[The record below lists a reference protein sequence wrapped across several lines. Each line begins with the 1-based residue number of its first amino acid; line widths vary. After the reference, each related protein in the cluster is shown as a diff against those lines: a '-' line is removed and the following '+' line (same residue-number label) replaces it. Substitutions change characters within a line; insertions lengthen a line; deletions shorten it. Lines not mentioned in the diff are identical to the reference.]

1 MNDMKGLFITFEG
14 IDGCGKSTQTTL
26 VKTWLEGLGRDV
38 LLVREPG
45 GTKIGEKIRS
55 LLLDKEN
62 GTMAPMAE
70 LFLFE
75 AARAQIVEETIKPAL
90 ASGKVVICDRFFDSS
105 VAYQGC
111 ARGLGAD
118 MVRRLNMDATGGLAP
133 DITFFLDISVNEA
146 VSRRNT
152 RGEAKDR
159 IESAGDSFQEKVR
172 EGFVLAASEDKR
184 IVTIDAAASPEEI
197 FAGIQEKIEAL
208 L

>member
-1 MNDMKGLFITFEG
+1 MKGLFITFEG
-14 IDGCGKSTQTTL
+14 IDGCGKSTQTSL
-26 VKTWLEGLGRDV
+26 CKTWLEEQGRQV

-62 GTMAPMAE
+62 GAMAPMTE

-90 ASGKVVICDRFFDSS
+90 SEGKVVICDRFFDSS

-111 ARGLGAD
+111 ARGLGAE
-118 MVRRLNMDATGGLAP
+118 MVSRLNMDATGGLAP
-133 DITFFLDISVNEA
+133 DITFFLDISVEEA
-146 VSRRNT
+146 IKRRNA

-172 EGFVLAASEDKR
+172 EGFILAASNDKR
-184 IVTIDAAASPEEI
+184 IVTVDAKSSPEII
-197 FAGIQEKIEAL
+197 FEQIRQKIQAL

>member
-26 VKTWLEGLGRDV
+26 VKTWLEELGRDV

>member
-1 MNDMKGLFITFEG
+1 MKGLFITFEG
-14 IDGCGKSTQTTL
+14 IDGCGKSTQTSL
-26 VKTWLEGLGRDV
+26 CKTWLEEQGRQV

-45 GTKIGEKIRS
+45 GTKIGEKIRG

-62 GTMAPMAE
+62 GAMAPMTE

-90 ASGKVVICDRFFDSS
+90 SEGKVVICDRFFDSS

-111 ARGLGAD
+111 ARGLGAE
-118 MVRRLNMDATGGLAP
+118 MVSRLNMDATGGLAP
-133 DITFFLDISVNEA
+133 DITFFLDISVEEA
-146 VSRRNT
+146 VKRRNA

-172 EGFVLAASEDKR
+172 EGFILAASNDKR
-184 IVTIDAAASPEEI
+184 IVTIDAKSSPENI
-197 FAGIQEKIEAL
+197 FEQIRQKIQAL

>member
-1 MNDMKGLFITFEG
+1 MKGLFITFEG
-14 IDGCGKSTQTTL
+14 IDGCGKSTQTGL
-26 VKTWLEGLGRDV
+26 CKTWLEEQGRQV

-62 GTMAPMAE
+62 GAMAPMTE

-90 ASGKVVICDRFFDSS
+90 SEGKVVICDRFFDSS

-111 ARGLGAD
+111 ARGLGAE
-118 MVRRLNMDATGGLAP
+118 MVSRLNMDATGGLAP
-133 DITFFLDISVNEA
+133 DITFFLDISVEEA
-146 VSRRNT
+146 VKRRNA

-172 EGFVLAASEDKR
+172 EGFILAASNDKR
-184 IVTIDAAASPEEI
+184 IVTVDAKSSPEII
-197 FAGIQEKIEAL
+197 FEQIRQKIQAL

>member
-14 IDGCGKSTQTTL
+14 IDGCGKSTQTSL
-26 VKTWLEGLGRDV
+26 VKAWLENLGREV

-45 GTKIGEKIRS
+45 GTKIGEKIRT

-111 ARGLGAD
+111 ARGLGAG
-118 MVRRLNMDATGGLAP
+118 MVKRLNMDATGGLAP
-133 DITFFLDISVNEA
+133 DITFFLDISVEEA
-146 VSRRNT
+146 VRRRNT

-159 IESAGDSFQEKVR
+159 IESAGDKFQEKVR
-172 EGFVLAASEDKR
+172 EGFVLAASEDGR
-184 IVTIDAAASPEEI
+184 IVTIDASATPEEI
-197 FAGIQEKIEAL
+197 FARIQEKIEAL

>member
-1 MNDMKGLFITFEG
+1 MKGLFITFEG
-14 IDGCGKSTQTTL
+14 IDGCGKSTQTGL
-26 VKTWLEGLGRDV
+26 CKTWLEEQGRQV

-62 GTMAPMAE
+62 GAMAPMTE

-90 ASGKVVICDRFFDSS
+90 SEGKVVICDRFFDSS

-111 ARGLGAD
+111 ARGLGAE
-118 MVRRLNMDATGGLAP
+118 MVCRLNMDATGGLAP
-133 DITFFLDISVNEA
+133 DITFFLDISVEEA
-146 VSRRNT
+146 IKRRNA

-172 EGFVLAASEDKR
+172 EGFILAASNDKR
-184 IVTIDAAASPEEI
+184 IVTVDAKASPEII
-197 FAGIQEKIEAL
+197 FEQIRQKIQAL